1 MTVAEQQ
8 DLSSLIHALGLKVVK
23 DNWAVGEIDA
33 VSIALNVV
41 ATSEAVGLLFHVRYP
56 ERTFPSEN
64 PPIPENTSLGDLVR
78 AKEAEVSLDSKTGWL
93 NLFSTSEGFS
103 AEKVRGLVLEFF
115 EVLRAQGVDV
125 RQRICLKCSARRV
138 EEPGLADDR
147 LELLC
152 DACKAEAEDAFRRE
166 TQLNVG
172 NIPLLIVPG
181 VIAAVIGA
189 VLWAG
194 IWYSYPIVLEKFTRI
209 PIVLLAL
216 IYCGAGL
223 AVGKVVSFFITRVRN
238 RGVHFGA
245 AMAVIFCGAAVVLG
259 EGLFV
264 VALCLKYLGLI
275 PQPAAIANLWVSIT
289 REFSGLYALGKV
301 ISVGTALYIA
311 FSDSRP
317 KRKHV

>member
-33 VSIALNVV
+33 VPIALNVV

-64 PPIPENTSLGDLVR
+64 PPIPENTSLSDLVR

-103 AEKVRGLVLEFF
+103 AEKVRRLVTEFF
-115 EVLRAQGVDV
+115 EVLVAEGVNVRDRVCTKCCAQKVD
-125 RQRICLKCSARRV
+125 Q
-138 EEPGLADDR
+138 PGFEDDR
-147 LELLC
+147 LQLLC
-152 DACKAEAEDAFRRE
+152 EACRAEEEDRFRRE

-189 VLWAG
+189 VLWGG
-194 IWYSYPIVLEKFTRI
+194 IWYSYPIVLEKFARV
-209 PIVLLAL
+209 PLVLLGL
-216 IYCGAGL
+216 VYCGTGL

-238 RGVHFGA
+238 RGAHFGA
-245 AMAVIFCGAAVVLG
+245 AMALIFLWCCGDSG
-259 EGLFV
+259 RRTICSG
-264 VALCLKYLGLI
+264 AL
-275 PQPAAIANLWVSIT
+275 P
-289 REFSGLYALGKV
+289 E
-301 ISVGTALYIA
+301 IS
-311 FSDSRP
+311 R
-317 KRKHV
+317 